1 VSGADAASSWPRITI
16 VTPCLN
22 AARYLDETIES
33 VLSQGYPDLEYVV
46 VDGGSTDGTQ
56 DIIRRHQ
63 RHLAR
68 WVSEPDRGHADAI
81 NKGFAGTTGSVM
93 GWLNGDD
100 ILHRGAL
107 RLLALVF
114 TGFPDVEWLTAQA
127 TQMDA
132 EGAVVQVHAPRAWS
146 RLGFV
151 SGEYRW
157 IQQESTYWR
166 RSLWD
171 RAGARLSDAHALACD
186 FELWMRFFRHARLQ
200 SMDGLIGGFRMHPGQ
215 RTADQMGAYE
225 GEAHAI
231 VLDELRELMRDGL
244 PPQDH
249 PLWSRAPPIL
259 RFDWRTRSFVRRAA
273 DGSEA

>member
-1 VSGADAASSWPRITI
+1 MSGGNAAASWPRITV

-22 AARYLDETIES
+22 AARYLEETIDS

-56 DIIRRHQ
+56 DIIRRHE

-68 WVSEPDRGHADAI
+68 WVSEPDRGHADAL

-100 ILHRGAL
+100 VLHRGAL

-114 TGFPDVEWLTAQA
+114 SGFPDVEWLTAQA
-127 TQMDA
+127 SQMDA
-132 EGAVVQVHAPRAWS
+132 EGAVVQVQPPRAWS

-151 SGEYRW
+151 SGDYRW

-166 RSLWD
+166 RSLWE
-171 RAGARLSDAHALACD
+171 RAGGRLSDAHALACD

-200 SMDGLIGGFRMHPGQ
+200 STDGLVGGFRMHPGQ
-215 RTADQMGAYE
+215 RTAGQMEAYE
-225 GEAHAI
+225 REAHRV
-231 VLDELRELMRDGL
+231 VLDELRGL
-244 PPQDH
+244 TPEGMPVEGD
-249 PLWSRAPPIL
+249 PRWPEAPAML
-259 RFDWRTRSFVRRAA
+259 RFDWRTRSLRRGQGDA
-273 DGSEA
+273 G